1 MCEYKGTGYVGSVEN
16 GYNIRLLFGFA
27 IDSEVSWGR
36 ICSD

>member
-1 MCEYKGTGYVGSVEN
+1 MASVGSVEN